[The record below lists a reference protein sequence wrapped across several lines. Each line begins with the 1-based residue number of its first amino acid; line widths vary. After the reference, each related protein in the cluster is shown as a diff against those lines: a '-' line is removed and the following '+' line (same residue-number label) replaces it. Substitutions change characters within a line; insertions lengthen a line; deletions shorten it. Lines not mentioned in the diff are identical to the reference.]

1 MLSSIDRAVV
11 TFLNQFVGR
20 APALDALLAAVSVND
35 LVKGNAVMAV
45 LWMLW
50 FSPWPACQGPAR
62 RAGLIAGLAG
72 SIAALALTRLLSLV
86 LPFSARPLHEPALH
100 LVTPAGLAP
109 TSYSDF
115 SSFPSDHAAL
125 FVGLA
130 VTISFASRRWG
141 LIVLAYVLAVICL
154 PRLYL
159 GLHYPSDLLAGAL
172 TGAGAAIA
180 ARWLL
185 AQQSRLAGAIAA
197 WSYRRLPA
205 FYALFFLVTFQVATL
220 FHHAR
225 ALGRLVIP
233 LLLPGR

>member
-1 MLSSIDRAVV
+1 VLSSIDRAVV

-20 APALDALLAAVSVND
+20 APALDALLVAVSVND

-109 TSYSDF
+109 TSYSDL

-159 GLHYPSDLLAGAL
+159 GLHYPSDLLAGAGE
-172 TGAGAAIA
+172 GAGEQRSRPGGCWTSRAGSPAPSPPGPTDGCRPSTRSSSSSPSRWPRSSTTPARSAA
-180 ARWLL
+180 
-185 AQQSRLAGAIAA
+185 S
-197 WSYRRLPA
+197 
-205 FYALFFLVTFQVATL
+205 
-220 FHHAR
+220 
-225 ALGRLVIP
+225 
-233 LLLPGR
+233 